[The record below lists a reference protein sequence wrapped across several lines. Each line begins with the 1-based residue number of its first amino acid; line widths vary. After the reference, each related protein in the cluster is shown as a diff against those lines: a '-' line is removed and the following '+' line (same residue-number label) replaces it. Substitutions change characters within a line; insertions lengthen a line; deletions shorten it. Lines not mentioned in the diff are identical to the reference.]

1 MKQQKE
7 YKAELGGGKC
17 QALEATAYEQRRQ
30 RQSLAASCYG
40 EMDWQGD
47 WVILVHFTEN

>member
-1 MKQQKE
+1 MKEQKE
-7 YKAELGGGKC
+7 HKAELGGGKS
-17 QALEATAYEQRRQ
+17 QALGATAYEQRHH

-47 WVILVHFTEN
+47 